1 MSMVQINWK
10 PDSTELRKFGVS
22 MIVGFAIIG
31 GVLYWRDHTSVAYGC
46 FAFGAVSGF
55 LGLTG
60 TRAALPIYVAWMA
73 VAFVMGNIVSRLLLA
88 LVYYGLFTPMGL
100 AMRLGGRDT
109 LQLKRADVSSYWSD
123 IPESQRENQYERQ
136 F

>member
-31 GVLYWRDHTSVAYGC
+31 GVLYWRDRTSIAYGC
-46 FAFGAVSGF
+46 FVFGAISGL

-60 TRAALPIYVAWMA
+60 TRVALPIYIAWMS
-73 VAFVMGNIVSRLLLA
+73 VAYVMGNIVSRLLLA
-88 LVYYGLFTPMGL
+88 LLYYGMFTPMGL
-100 AMRLGGRDT
+100 AMRLGGRDS
-109 LQLKRADVSSYWSD
+109 LRLKRPEMSTYWID
-123 IPESQRENQYERQ
+123 IPESPREKHYERQ

>member
-31 GVLYWRDHTSVAYGC
+31 GVLYWREHVSIAYGC
-46 FAFGAVSGF
+46 FAFGALSGL

-60 TRAALPIYVAWMA
+60 TRVAMPIYVAWMG

-88 LVYYGLFTPMGL
+88 MLYYGMFTPMGL

-109 LQLKRADVSSYWSD
+109 LQLKRADVSSYWND
-123 IPESQRENQYERQ
+123 IPEPQRENQYERQ

>member
-31 GVLYWRDHTSVAYGC
+31 GVLYWRDHVSVAYGC
-46 FAFGAVSGF
+46 FVFGAVSGL

-100 AMRLGGRDT
+100 AMRLGGRDA
-109 LQLKRADVSSYWSD
+109 LRLKRTDVKTYWSD
-123 IPESQRENQYERQ
+123 IPESQRVNDCERQ